1 MRPPAHVLVLAA
13 VLVLACSAPRA
24 VRGQQL
30 VDRIVVRIEDDILT
44 LSDLQELAAYQKLAT
59 GQADSGD
66 RLTQELIEQWIVN
79 TEATAAHFPQPADSE
94 VARGVTQL
102 EQSFPSPEAYQA
114 RLREVGLTSG
124 DVRRMV
130 AREDYLSRYLDYKFR
145 AAVQIDPAAVE
156 AYYRDHLVPELKA
169 KGQAAPPLD
178 SVQDQI
184 VELLTVQE
192 INRRSAGWLEESKG
206 RLKIE
211 IVLPPEAK

>member
-1 MRPPAHVLVLAA
+1 MLAPAHVRVLTA
-13 VLVLACSAPRA
+13 VLMLACCAPLA
-24 VRGQQL
+24 VRGQQV
-30 VDRIVVRIEDDILT
+30 VDRIVIRIEDDILT
-44 LSDLQELAAYQKLAT
+44 LSDLQELAAYQKLAI
-59 GQADSGD
+59 GQADSTD

-94 VARGVTQL
+94 VARGVAQL
-102 EQSFPSPEAYQA
+102 EQSFPSPEEYEA
-114 RLREVGLTSG
+114 RLREAGLTPG

-156 AYYRDHLVPELKA
+156 AYYRNHLVPELKA

-211 IVLPPEAK
+211 IVPPPEAR